1 MKIKHVEENGN
12 VTLITGSFFGELNLT
27 VTSKKGELIQE
38 FVGTISELKEMQ
50 NLFPDEQQNEKSMT
64 NTNMELD
71 GSELKSS
78 LKNIKDAN
86 NHRFI
91 SSPERFSVINKE
103 NLEEEDDEVEL
114 LNDKETNVYKIVNE
128 KGALLSCFK
137 KGTIVK
143 VVDYEPFNT
152 QNSMGV
158 KQCLM
163 EDCLDDCFIDIEK
176 SFNLA
181 TDCGIILNI
190 NKGFKDI
197 ALYDKKDRE
206 IVIDVAIMGDYL
218 CSENKFY
225 KIEDLKPCETEPVS
239 DKKAQK
245 FFKKEIERAKGGI

>member
-1 MKIKHVEENGN
+1 MRIKHVEENGN

-38 FVGTISELKEMQ
+38 FDGAVSELKEMQ
-50 NLFPDEQQNEKSMT
+50 NLFPDEQQNEKRMT
-64 NTNMELD
+64 NPDVKLD
-71 GSELKSS
+71 SSEFKSS
-78 LKNIKDAN
+78 LKNIKDTN

-91 SSPERFSVINKE
+91 SSPKRFSIVNKE
-103 NLEEEDDEVEL
+103 NLEEDDEVEL

-137 KGTIVK
+137 KGTVVK
-143 VVDYEPFNT
+143 MLDGLFNT
-152 QNSMGV
+152 QDSKGFR
-158 KQCLM
+158 QCLSG
-163 EDCLDDCFIDIEK
+163 DCLDDCFPEIEK
-176 SFNLA
+176 AFNLA
-181 TDCGIILNI
+181 TDCDIVLNI
-190 NKGFKDI
+190 DKGFKDI
-197 ALYDKKDRE
+197 TLCDKKDRE

-245 FFKKEIERAKGGI
+245 FFKKEIERAKGGV